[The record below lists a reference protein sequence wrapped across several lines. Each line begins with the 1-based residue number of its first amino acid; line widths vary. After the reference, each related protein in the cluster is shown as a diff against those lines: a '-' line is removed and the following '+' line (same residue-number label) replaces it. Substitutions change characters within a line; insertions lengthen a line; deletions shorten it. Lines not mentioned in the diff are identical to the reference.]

1 MASLNPN
8 SWGGPVMGS
17 SPVGECGSGFGSE
30 TRGVGESCGGEGSRD
45 GGSKFPVNLH
55 LMRRESDSYS
65 SSSLSREQVRSS
77 VLRLDHF

>member
-1 MASLNPN
+1 
-8 SWGGPVMGS
+8 MGS
-17 SPVGECGSGFGSE
+17 SPVGGCGSAFGSE

-45 GGSKFPVNLH
+45 GGPKFPVNLH

-77 VLRLDHF
+77 VLRLDPF